1 MPCTL
6 NSWDQDRQ
14 ERMHN
19 EEEFGLYGIR
29 AEVATVAA
37 CQACK
42 ALDALGLMPRQT
54 PFLQR

>member
-6 NSWDQDRQ
+6 SQWEQDAE

-19 EEEFGLYGIR
+19 EEEFGISAR
-29 AEVATVAA
+29 RSTIATEAA